1 MIATDNERRNTCD
14 DDICDNGTGDER
26 QNTCDDATDD
36 GRQNTCDDD
45 TYDEKQNTCDEAT
58 DDERQNACD
67 DAKSDE
73 RQNTCD
79 NATDDERQNHHLQHS
94 HVHFPRQ
101 ACQRKKKKIIHGNI
115 SPVFLFLKQC
125 RPGPCKAMHLHT
137 T

>member
-1 MIATDNERRNTCD
+1 MIATDNVRRNTCD

-36 GRQNTCDDD
+36 ERQNT
-45 TYDEKQNTCDEAT
+45 
-58 DDERQNACD
+58 CD

-101 ACQRKKKKIIHGNI
+101 ACERNKN
-115 SPVFLFLKQC
+115 SYMATFLPYFFFLNSVVQVHARLC
-125 RPGPCKAMHLHT
+125 ICIPHDIC
-137 T
+137 